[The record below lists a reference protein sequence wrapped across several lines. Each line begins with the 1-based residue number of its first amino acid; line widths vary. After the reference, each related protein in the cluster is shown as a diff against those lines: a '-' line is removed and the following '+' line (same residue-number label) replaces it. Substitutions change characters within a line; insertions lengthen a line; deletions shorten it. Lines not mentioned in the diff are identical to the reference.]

1 MGDSLV
7 SRKLFVTAPGL
18 CANDYEAL
26 RERFEAHGSVE
37 EVRTCSS
44 IRGGIKKMFVFFT
57 FSNKTE
63 IPPPPFLT
71 TSDLLIR
78 IFSLG
83 KTPLL
88 LPLYEKKIG
97 QNWSEIGQN

>member
-37 EVRTCSS
+37 EVRTFSS
-44 IRGGIKKMFVFFT
+44 M
-57 FSNKTE
+57 
-63 IPPPPFLT
+63 
-71 TSDLLIR
+71 
-78 IFSLG
+78 SL
-83 KTPLL
+83 
-88 LPLYEKKIG
+88 
-97 QNWSEIGQN
+97 

>member
-37 EVRTCSS
+37 EVRTFSS
-44 IRGGIKKMFVFFT
+44 IRGDVKKRFFLLLFKKMRT
-57 FSNKTE
+57 
-63 IPPPPFLT
+63 PP
-71 TSDLLIR
+71 
-78 IFSLG
+78 
-83 KTPLL
+83 
-88 LPLYEKKIG
+88 LPLF
-97 QNWSEIGQN
+97 